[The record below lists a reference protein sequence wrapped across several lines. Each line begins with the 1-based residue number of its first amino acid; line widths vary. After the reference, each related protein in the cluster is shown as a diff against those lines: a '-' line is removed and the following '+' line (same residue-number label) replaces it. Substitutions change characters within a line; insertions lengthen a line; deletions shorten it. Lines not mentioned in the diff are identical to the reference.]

1 MNRKYLKSILIVLAC
16 FILDRLS
23 KMLIVANMS
32 LGDSIKVIDDFFYI
46 HHVIN
51 TGAAWSMF
59 NRHTYLLT
67 LLSIVAIVILLYL
80 LRNSK
85 GLSYYAI
92 LIIIGGALGNL
103 YDRVLYGYVVDFLDF
118 IIIGYDYPV
127 FNIADS
133 FVVIGFILLVID
145 TLRGNK

>member
-1 MNRKYLKSILIVLAC
+1 MNRKYLKSILIVLVC

-32 LGDSIKVIDDFFYI
+32 LGDSVKVIDGFFYI
-46 HHVIN
+46 NHVIN

-103 YDRVLYGYVVDFLDF
+103 Y
-118 IIIGYDYPV
+118 
-127 FNIADS
+127 A
-133 FVVIGFILLVID
+133 GFYTVMW
-145 TLRGNK
+145 

>member
-1 MNRKYLKSILIVLAC
+1 MNRKYLKSILIVLVC

-32 LGDSIKVIDDFFYI
+32 LGDSVKVIDGFFYI